1 MSIGNLIDNGNK
13 GRNMPYQLAVLQLLG
28 QIDASIN
35 TLPGIDYET
44 RTTTYK
50 AIAAGPGYSI
60 DDILVRYDIIS
71 LPTGTVT
78 TTVWFNQTTQAVI
91 AAPAPANIVPIE
103 GATSVTVINTSADP
117 VPVALPVGVS
127 RVPSVQLIPANT
139 ALSNT
144 VAGKKQVSMRVTG
157 ANSRIDGVL
166 IPNGIT
172 LTFTAT
178 SENDTV
184 GSVSYQTGAG
194 STILI
199 TYLT

>member
-1 MSIGNLIDNGNK
+1 MSVGNLKTQGNK
-13 GRNMPYQLAVLQLLG
+13 GNNFPYQLAVLKLLE
-28 QIDASIN
+28 QINGSI
-35 TLPGIDYET
+35 TSLPGVDYET
-44 RTTTYK
+44 RTTTYQ
-50 AIAAGPGYSI
+50 ATAAGPGYSI
-60 DDILVRYDIIS
+60 GDIIIRYDIIDVT
-71 LPTGTVT
+71 TGTVA

-91 AAPAPANIVPIE
+91 AAPAPGNITPIQ
-103 GATSVTVINTSADP
+103 APSSVTVINPTTNP
-117 VPVALPVGVS
+117 VNVALPTGVS

-139 ALSNT
+139 PLANT
-144 VAGKKQVSMRVTG
+144 IAGKKQVSMRVTG
-157 ANSRIDGVL
+157 ATARIDGVL

-184 GSVSYQTGAG
+184 GAVSYQTGAG

>member
-1 MSIGNLIDNGNK
+1 MSIGNTKTNGNK
-13 GRNMPYQLAVLQLLG
+13 GNNFPYQLAVLELLG
-28 QIDASIN
+28 QIAAGISVI
-35 TLPGIDYET
+35 PGVDYET
-44 RTTTYK
+44 RTTTYQ
-50 AIAAGPGYSI
+50 ATAAGPGYSI
-60 DDILVRYDIIS
+60 GDIIVRYDIIDVT
-71 LPTGTVT
+71 TGIIA

-91 AAPAPANIVPIE
+91 AAPAPGNITPIQ
-103 GATSVTVINTSADP
+103 APSSVTIINPTTNP
-117 VPVALPVGVS
+117 VNVALPTGVS

-139 ALSNT
+139 PLTNT
-144 VAGKKQVSMRVTG
+144 IGGKKQVSMRVTG
-157 ANSRIDGVL
+157 TTGRIDGVL

-184 GSVSYQTGAG
+184 GPVSYQTGAG